1 MQTPRPD
8 LHAVLSALTPRER
21 QIVAYVAAGR
31 PNKVIAIDLG
41 ISLRTVESHR
51 ARIFTKLRARNAMQL
66 ACRLCAH
73 GRSGASPVL
82 GITQE
87 DPLLSLAAPP
97 AWAAAAPVAA
107 HWLHEPQDARAGYAA
122 RAAPAGDL
130 PRTGTATGGSGADAA
145 PNGQPGPDISD
156 KSA

>member
-8 LHAVLSALTPRER
+8 LNAVLSALTPRER

-41 ISLRTVESHR
+41 ISLRTVEAHR
-51 ARIFTKLRARNAMQL
+51 ARIFAKLRARNAMQL

-82 GITQE
+82 GT
-87 DPLLSLAAPP
+87 PLDEAAGPALVQAP
-97 AWAAAAPVAA
+97 AWAAGPQPQPS

-122 RAAPAGDL
+122 DSAPSDPDAPAAAPTRAAPD
-130 PRTGTATGGSGADAA
+130 D
-145 PNGQPGPDISD
+145 
-156 KSA
+156 